1 MTGQAERVFELESL
15 KNIESQRHTSKIV
28 AFTSGKGGT
37 GKTFISVS
45 VAYAISRLNKKVLFI
60 DLDSNLS
67 NANIIMNVVA
77 SKTLYDFF
85 TGRSLLNEVITKYE
99 PNLHFI
105 FGDSGKSNYPKSK
118 TELIGQLFNQ
128 IRSLQKDYDVV
139 LLDTGAGA
147 GEDVMSVL
155 LNADKNILVT
165 VPEPTAVMDAYVIIK
180 FLSSS
185 NYSGEKMVVINKCVD
200 RNDGEVTFN
209 NLSLAAH
216 HFLKEKIDLLG
227 EIKYDNTIGKTIKAQ
242 ELFIKKYPQS
252 EVSLQ
257 ILKSAKRL
265 YEIIQVANIHHSNKK
280 SFL

>member
-15 KNIESQRHTSKIV
+15 KNNEALRYSSKIV

-45 VAYAISRLNKKVLFI
+45 LAYAISRLNKKVLFI

-67 NANIIMNVVA
+67 NANIMLNVVA

-85 TGRSLLNEVITKYE
+85 TGRSLLHELITKYE

-105 FGDSGKSNYPKSK
+105 FGDSGKSDYPKPK
-118 TELIGQLFNQ
+118 AEFVGQLFNQ
-128 IRSLQKDYDVV
+128 IRALQNDYDIV

-147 GEDVMSVL
+147 GEDVISVL

-165 VPEPTAVMDAYVIIK
+165 TPEPTAVMDAYVIIK
-180 FLSSS
+180 FLSSR
-185 NYSGEKMVVINKCVD
+185 NYSGEKMVIINKCVD

-209 NLSLAAH
+209 NLSLAAN

-227 EIKYDNTIGKTIKAQ
+227 EIKYDNTISKTIKAQ
-242 ELFIKKYPQS
+242 ELFIKKYQRT
-252 EVSLQ
+252 EASLQ
-257 ILKSAKRL
+257 ILKTAKRL
-265 YEIIQVANIHHSNKK
+265 SEIIQVANIHHPNKK